1 MADRVKGR
9 ALWFVGPR
17 RVEVREAPLPPPGPG
32 EVLVRSRVSAISAGT
47 ELLVYRG
54 QAPTELAADATLPA
68 LTGTLAFPLPYGY
81 SAVGNV
87 IALGPGVSEHY
98 NGRLVFAFQPHA
110 SHFIAAADDLVL
122 LPETTSP
129 ESAVFLPN
137 VETAVNLL
145 LDGNPRVGE
154 QVAVLGQGIVGLL
167 VTALLAR
174 FPLATLVSVDAY
186 PLRREASLAL
196 GAHVCLDAHASE
208 LPAALRERL
217 QADRPHSGADLVYE
231 LTGDPASLDMA
242 IAVAGHA
249 GRIVV
254 GSWYG
259 TKRAAPDLGGRFH
272 RERLRIV
279 SSQVSTLPPELA
291 GTWTTARRLDV
302 AKSLLATLPLT
313 NLISHR
319 LPFDR
324 APDAYRLLDEDPAKA
339 LQVLLTYAPEQEG
352 D

>member
-1 MADRVKGR
+1 MAVRVKGR

-17 RVEVREAPLPPPGPG
+17 RVEVREVPLPTPGPG
-32 EVLVRSRVSAISAGT
+32 EVLVRTRVSAISAGT

-54 QAPTELAADATLPA
+54 QAPTGLPADATLPA

-87 IALGPGVSEHY
+87 IALGPGVTEEY

-110 SHFIAAADDLVL
+110 SHFVAAADDLVL
-122 LPETTSP
+122 IPETTSP

-167 VTALLAR
+167 VTAILAR
-174 FPLATLVSVDAY
+174 FPLAALVTVDAY
-186 PLRREASLAL
+186 PLRRRASLTL
-196 GAHVCLDAHASE
+196 GAHVCLDAHQAE
-208 LPAALRERL
+208 LPAVLRDRL
-217 QADRPHSGADLVYE
+217 QGDRPYSGADLVYE

-242 IAVAGHA
+242 IAAAGHA

-291 GTWTTARRLDV
+291 GTWTTARRLHV
-302 AKSLLATLPLT
+302 ARSLLTTLPLT

-324 APDAYRLLDEDPAKA
+324 APDAYRLLDEDPANT
-339 LQVLLTYAPEQEG
+339 LQVLLTYGPDEG
-352 D
+352 GD